1 MSRNHIRTLSVSQS
15 MSAIVCA
22 NTEAN
27 LFATPFLLLA
37 SPESVILPS
46 SPTQSIII
54 KWCLN
59 LPHKVFSYFHYKFD
73 LKLTLLVSLSL
84 ILSGN
89 TNNRKGVANKLA
101 SVLAQTMADMD

>member
-1 MSRNHIRTLSVSQS
+1 

-73 LKLTLLVSLSL
+73 FKLTLLVSLSL

-89 TNNRKGVANKLA
+89 TNNRKEVANKLA